1 VTGFVP
7 RASSLIRYGMTQDL
21 AQVADTYIGAVE
33 TDYGPVQMRM
43 NARIPTAYWAVYKS
57 YGNLDQRNPLRVRF
71 NPRYGIGAILLAGD
85 HIREY
90 PLENAIGFTE
100 FGVGVSDRTTAVLT
114 ENSGDGTYTTPT
126 IS

>member
-1 VTGFVP
+1 
-7 RASSLIRYGMTQDL
+7 MTQDL